1 MLFRKK
7 HIGEQPLVE
16 EAVKSPEESPAE
28 SPTETPAVSQS
39 KNADEKPQEPSS
51 LREEWRGWGC
61 G

>member
-1 MLFRKK
+1 MLFSKK
-7 HIGEQPLVE
+7 HIGEQSPVE

-28 SPTETPAVSQS
+28 TPAVSQS
-39 KNADEKPQEPSS
+39 KSADEKPQEPSS